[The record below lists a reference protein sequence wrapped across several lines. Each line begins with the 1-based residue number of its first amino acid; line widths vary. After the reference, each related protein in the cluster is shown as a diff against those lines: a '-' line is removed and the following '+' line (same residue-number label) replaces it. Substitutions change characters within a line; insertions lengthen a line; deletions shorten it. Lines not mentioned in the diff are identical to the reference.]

1 MLEEACDPR
10 RAAGMRRAIHRRRPA
25 AEPDEPSTLPHL
37 PNSLPDDP
45 TLLARIGNGLDAPVS
60 EETRQLAAYLAS
72 AFGPATHSI
81 VHYGSHAQG
90 SHPGPGS
97 AHDFFIIVDEYAEAY
112 RSLHVSAHIQAT
124 PATATTL
131 ARVLPPN
138 VLRVIA
144 PLDRGPMQAKCAVL
158 TERDLQRLCSPRAW
172 DHFTQGRLFQQ
183 VQIAWTRDPES
194 HDAVRTILIGARLN
208 TWWWGRPYLPPTFR
222 AEEYFQR
229 LLETSFAAEIRP
241 EGPDRVEQLVD
252 AQRAV
257 IVPAYEAV
265 LEHIAA
271 TGKVVREGQGYRAAT
286 EPTPTER
293 LAIRAYFSR
302 SKARATARWSK
313 HIALYDDW
321 LGYIVEKIERRTGQE
336 IELTEREKRWPLIFL
351 WPRAI
356 EFVRTRPQRK
366 TPT

>member
-1 MLEEACDPR
+1 MQL
-10 RAAGMRRAIHRRRPA
+10 
-25 AEPDEPSTLPHL
+25 S
-37 PNSLPDDP
+37 NSLPDDP
-45 TLLARIGNGLDAPVS
+45 ALRSRIGAGLDAPVADD
-60 EETRQLAAYLAS
+60 TRQLAAYLAR

-81 VHYGSHAQG
+81 IHYGSHAQG

-97 AHDFFIIVDEYAEAY
+97 AHDFFVIVDQYADAY
-112 RSLHVSAHIQAT
+112 RSLHLTANTAVS
-124 PATATTL
+124 PGTATTL

-144 PLDRGPMQAKCAVL
+144 PLPDRPMQAKCAVL
-158 TERDLQRLCSPRAW
+158 TQRDLERLCSPRAW

-194 HDAVRTILIGARLN
+194 HDAVRDTLIGARLN
-208 TWWWGRPYLPPTFR
+208 TWWWGRPYLPPTFG
-222 AEEYFQR
+222 AEEYFRR

-241 EGPDRVEQLVD
+241 EGNERVLQLVA
-252 AQRAV
+252 AQQAV

-265 LEHIAA
+265 LEHFVA
-271 TGKVVREGQGYRAAT
+271 TSILVREGKSYRAAT
-286 EPTPTER
+286 EPTPGER
-293 LAIRAYFSR
+293 WAVRAYFGR

-321 LGYIVEKIERRTGQE
+321 LDYIVEKIERRTGQE

>member
-1 MLEEACDPR
+1 LP
-10 RAAGMRRAIHRRRPA
+10 
-25 AEPDEPSTLPHL
+25 TLS
-37 PNSLPDDP
+37 NSLPDDP
-45 TLLARIGNGLDAPVS
+45 AIRARIGSGLDAPVS
-60 EETRQLAAYLAS
+60 EETRELAAYLAQ

-81 VHYGSHAQG
+81 IHYGSHAQG
-90 SHPGPGS
+90 SNPGPGS
-97 AHDFFIIVDEYAEAY
+97 AHDFFVIVDRYAEAY
-112 RSLHVSAHIQAT
+112 RSLHLSNHIQAS
-124 PATATTL
+124 PGVATTL

-144 PLDRGPMQAKCAVL
+144 PLAGGRGPMQAKCAVL
-158 TERDLQRLCSPRAW
+158 SERDLERLCSPRAW

-183 VQIAWTRDPES
+183 VQIAWVRDPES
-194 HDAVRTILIGARLN
+194 HDAVRETLIRARLN
-208 TWWWGRPYLPPTFR
+208 TWWWGRPYLPPRFS
-222 AEEYFQR
+222 AEEYFRR

-241 EGPDRVEQLVD
+241 EGNERVEQLVA
-252 AQRAV
+252 AQRAE

-265 LEHIAA
+265 LEHLVARRI
-271 TGKVVREGQGYRAAT
+271 VVREGKSYRGAT
-286 EPTPTER
+286 EPTAAER
-293 LAIRAYFSR
+293 MAVRAYFAR

-313 HIALYDDW
+313 HVALYDDW

>member
-1 MLEEACDPR
+1 MPYLS
-10 RAAGMRRAIHRRRPA
+10 I
-25 AEPDEPSTLPHL
+25 
-37 PNSLPDDP
+37 SLPDDP
-45 TLLARIGNGLDAPVS
+45 ALLARIATGLDDPVS
-60 EETRQLAAYLAS
+60 DETRQLAGYLAE
-72 AFGPATHSI
+72 AFGPATLALIHD
-81 VHYGSHAQG
+81 GSHAQG
-90 SHPGPGS
+90 SRPGPGS
-97 AHDFFIIVDEYAEAY
+97 AHDFFVIVDTYAAAY
-112 RSLHVSAHIQAT
+112 RSLHLSANTKASPGT
-124 PATATTL
+124 ATAL

-144 PLDRGPMQAKCAVL
+144 PLPAQPMQAKVAVL
-158 TERDLQRLCSPRAW
+158 MLRDLGRLCSPRAW

-194 HDAVRTILIGARLN
+194 HVAVREILIGARLN
-208 TWWWGRPYLPPTFR
+208 TLWWGRPYLPPAFG
-222 AEEYFQR
+222 AEEYFRR

-241 EGPDRVEQLVD
+241 EGNERVEQLVA

-265 LEHIAA
+265 LEHFVA
-271 TGKVVREGQGYRAAT
+271 TRILVRDGKSYRAST
-286 EPTPTER
+286 EPTLGER
-293 LAIRAYFSR
+293 MAIRAYFAR

-313 HIALYDDW
+313 HIALYDNW
-321 LGYIVEKIERRTGQE
+321 LEYIVEKIARRTGQQ

-356 EFVRTRPQRK
+356 DFVRNRPQRR

>member
-1 MLEEACDPR
+1 MPNL
-10 RAAGMRRAIHRRRPA
+10 
-25 AEPDEPSTLPHL
+25 S
-37 PNSLPDDP
+37 NSLPDDP
-45 TLLARIGNGLDAPVS
+45 ALLKRIGNGLDAPVS
-60 EETRQLAAYLAS
+60 EETRELAAYLAQ

-97 AHDFFIIVDEYAEAY
+97 AHDFFVIVDRYAEAY
-112 RSLHVSAHIQAT
+112 RSLHLSSHIQRT
-124 PATATTL
+124 PGTATTL

-144 PLDRGPMQAKCAVL
+144 PLAGGPMQAKCAVL
-158 TERDLQRLCSPRAW
+158 TERDLERLCSPRAW

-194 HDAVRTILIGARLN
+194 HDAVRAILVSARLN
-208 TWWWGRPYLPPTFR
+208 TWWWGRPYVPPTFG
-222 AEEYFQR
+222 AEEYFRR

-241 EGPDRVEQLVD
+241 EGNERVAQLVA
-252 AQRAV
+252 AQRPV
-257 IVPAYEAV
+257 IIPAYEAV
-265 LEHIAA
+265 LEHFVA
-271 TGKVVREGQGYRAAT
+271 TRILVRDGKSYRAAT
-286 EPTPTER
+286 EPTAGER
-293 LAIRAYFSR
+293 LIIRAYFAR

-366 TPT
+366 TPI